1 MPTQTGQVGLRPR
14 SESTILAIEA
24 GLILMRERDHF
35 QYAGTAG
42 GLLRCDGLLA
52 TLLTP
57 LAVTGDD
64 PDAVV
69 AELDRILA
77 IPSEESEI
85 RKALARIELRIR
97 EEVRGGGEWHAAPRR
112 GTT

>member
-1 MPTQTGQVGLRPR
+1 MRPR
-14 SESTILAIEA
+14 SESTILATEA

-57 LAVTGDD
+57 LAVTEDD

>member
-1 MPTQTGQVGLRPR
+1 MGWGAEPHEGYPDGRRVDASFTQGIWRGALGL
-14 SESTILAIEA
+14 
-24 GLILMRERDHF
+24 
-35 QYAGTAG
+35 Y
-42 GLLRCDGLLA
+42 
-52 TLLTP
+52 
-57 LAVTGDD
+57 DD